1 WHILGA
7 GLLAG
12 IGFTM
17 SMFISNLAFTS
28 EHEDA
33 MEVAKIA
40 ILLGSL
46 ISGIIGALYL
56 FVLDKRAAL
65 KK

>member
-1 WHILGA
+1 
-7 GLLAG
+7 
-12 IGFTM
+12 
-17 SMFISNLAFTS
+17 MFISNLAFTS
-28 EHEDA
+28 EHKDA

-56 FVLDKRAAL
+56 FLLNQRVAL